1 MMEIAPQDKPGTN
14 LFHVIDKQFKSDK
27 TVNFQFHP
35 EYASEASNLIAG
47 LVPFLK
53 DNGHS
58 FHLKMFSPEAIQR
71 QAKSRWDNSSR
82 TAHSK
87 TDIELQKLL
96 AEDDDLNFTDEPTL
110 EKQATPYQDV
120 SQEPQVSVNIPPF
133 SVEHM
138 PSMRAEDDSISTFYP
153 GNNVDLTNL
162 QDPDEEEVITQVSK
176 SRPPVSILRTKQPD
190 QDAVSR
196 ISTSDSAS
204 RISSLETNIQEMDK
218 SFRSAIEKLQTQALV
233 QADSALTHGNMLI
246 EIISL
251 LKSNNINVGQPTTP
265 GNPTTPP
272 GAANHP
278 QEDSAGDSS
287 RAAGPG

>member
-1 MMEIAPQDKPGTN
+1 MMEIAPQDEPGTN

-58 FHLKMFSPEAIQR
+58 FHLKMFSSEAIQR

-110 EKQATPYQDV
+110 EKQATPYHDA

-138 PSMRAEDDSISTFYP
+138 PSMRAEDDSISTSTL
-153 GNNVDLTNL
+153 VTMLT
-162 QDPDEEEVITQVSK
+162 
-176 SRPPVSILRTKQPD
+176 
-190 QDAVSR
+190 
-196 ISTSDSAS
+196 
-204 RISSLETNIQEMDK
+204 
-218 SFRSAIEKLQTQALV
+218 
-233 QADSALTHGNMLI
+233 
-246 EIISL
+246 
-251 LKSNNINVGQPTTP
+251 
-265 GNPTTPP
+265 
-272 GAANHP
+272 
-278 QEDSAGDSS
+278 
-287 RAAGPG
+287 

>member
-82 TAHSK
+82 TSHSK
-87 TDIELQKLL
+87 TDIELPKLL

-110 EKQATPYQDV
+110 EKQATSYQDV
-120 SQEPQVSVNIPPF
+120 SQEPLVSVNIPPF

-138 PSMRAEDDSISTFYP
+138 PSMRAEDDSISTFHP
-153 GNNVDLTNL
+153 GNSVDLTNL

-251 LKSNNINVGQPTTP
+251 LKSNNINVGQTTTP

-278 QEDSAGDSS
+278 QEDPAGDSS